1 MQYIFETKYNQES
14 LTVMAKCLRKTVRK
28 KKSKRSHIFGW
39 LVVLLALLF
48 TFISSEEDFVID
60 LRKIITW
67 IAGISIVIALIFEDY
82 LNGYFA
88 RKQMLKGTEKAVAVF
103 DTERTDAFVSETEVG
118 KSEFAYDKVAL
129 AAETERYFVFVFS
142 ENHAQ
147 VYDKESLS
155 GGTVNEFKDF
165 ISKAINKEIVVV
177 R

>member
-14 LTVMAKCLRKTVRK
+14 LTVMAKCLRKTMRK

-39 LVVLLALLF
+39 LVVLLAVLL
-48 TFISSEEDFVID
+48 TFSSGEEGFVID

-67 IAGISIVIALIFEDY
+67 IARISIVIALIFEDY

-88 RKQMLKGTEKAVAVF
+88 RKRMLKGTEKAIAVF
-103 DTERTDAFVSETEVG
+103 D
-118 KSEFAYDKVAL
+118 
-129 AAETERYFVFVFS
+129 TERYFVFVFS

-147 VYDKESLS
+147 VYDKNSLS
-155 GGTVNEFKDF
+155 GGTVNEFRDF
-165 ISKAINKEIVVV
+165 LCKVINKEIVPV